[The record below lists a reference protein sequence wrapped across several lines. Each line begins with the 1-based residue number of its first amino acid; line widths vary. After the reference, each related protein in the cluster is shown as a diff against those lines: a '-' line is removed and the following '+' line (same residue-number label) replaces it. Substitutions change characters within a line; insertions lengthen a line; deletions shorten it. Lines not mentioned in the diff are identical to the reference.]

1 MKRNQ
6 HLKAILAVTN
16 TSDLYCRHKSRGL
29 SLRTVGSG
37 SSTAI
42 DLRTVNTD
50 RVHACSKNDNDAR

>member
-16 TSDLYCRHKSRGL
+16 ISDLYCRHKSRGL
-29 SLRTVGSG
+29 ALRTVGSG

-42 DLRTVNTD
+42 DLRTVNID
-50 RVHACSKNDNDAR
+50 RVCSKNDNDAR

>member
-16 TSDLYCRHKSRGL
+16 TSDLYCRHKPRGL
-29 SLRTVGSG
+29 ALRTVGSG

-50 RVHACSKNDNDAR
+50 RVCSKNDNDAR